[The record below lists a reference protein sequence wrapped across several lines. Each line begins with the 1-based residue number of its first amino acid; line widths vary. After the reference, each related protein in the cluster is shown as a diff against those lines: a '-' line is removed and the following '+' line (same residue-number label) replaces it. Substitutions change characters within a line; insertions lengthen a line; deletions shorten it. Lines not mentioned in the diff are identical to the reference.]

1 MRIERKVTVLV
12 LALAGLALAA
22 PAVGQA
28 EPVSQFSFQVTRIQS
43 GGRFTLLFHA
53 QLFDTTGAVP
63 PAPTTNY
70 LRIPK
75 GATLR
80 REFLNK
86 RFFCDGPAL
95 RTAIDA
101 MDFSGV
107 PFTRRILNLKPF
119 IADLKKHA
127 RSARAKKA
135 LANAQACDRGR
146 IGGGTARID
155 ARNVSD
161 KLDRLID
168 VTFATFFSRPTE
180 KGAVAGFAVLGA
192 ADEDQEIVKRRTFE
206 VLTGVHAAINA
217 NFVNDPTPDGLY
229 GYRLDLPRGEVNG
242 FRVSIAQL
250 DATTNGLSLKKGE
263 CLKQNAKGRCVKR
276 QRRTLFWFTIPPCP
290 ASGSFSFQQVY
301 TYDDAALNSTR
312 TVQFACPRFIP

>member
-1 MRIERKVTVLV
+1 MRIERTIRLLL

-22 PAVGQA
+22 PAVAQA
-28 EPVSQFSFQVTRIQS
+28 EPVNQFNFQVTSIKP

-53 QLFDTTGAVP
+53 QTFDTTGVVP
-63 PAPTTNY
+63 PTPTANY

-80 REFLNK
+80 REFLTK
-86 RFFCDGPAL
+86 RYFCDGPAL
-95 RTAIDA
+95 RTAIDT
-101 MDFSGV
+101 MDFSGT

-119 IADLKKHA
+119 IADLKRHA
-127 RSARAKKA
+127 RSAHAKKA

-155 ARNVSD
+155 ARNVSP

-206 VLTGVHAAINA
+206 ILTGVHAALAA
-217 NFVNDPTPDGLY
+217 NFVNDPTPDGLF

-242 FRVSIAQL
+242 FRVSIAEL
-250 DATTNGLSLKKGE
+250 NATTSGLSIVKGT
-263 CLKQNAKGRCVKR
+263 CLKQNARGRCVKR

-290 ASGSFSFQQVY
+290 ASGKFSFQEY
-301 TYDDAALNSTR
+301 FAYDPPTPVSVN
-312 TVQFACPRFIP
+312 TVQFACPSFIQ

>member
-1 MRIERKVTVLV
+1 MRIERKVILLV

-22 PAVGQA
+22 PAVVPA
-28 EPVSQFSFQVTRIQS
+28 EPVSNFSFQVTNIKP

-53 QLFDTTGAVP
+53 QTFDTTGGVP
-63 PAPTTNY
+63 PSPTDFY

-86 RFFCDGPAL
+86 RFFCDGPKL
-95 RTAIDA
+95 RTDIDT

-119 IADLKKHA
+119 IRTLSRHRD
-127 RSARAKKA
+127 RASRRA

-146 IGGGTARID
+146 IGGGTAKVD
-155 ARNVSD
+155 ARGITP

-168 VTFATFFSRPTE
+168 VTFATFFSRGTKP
-180 KGAVAGFAVLGA
+180 GAVAGFAILGA
-192 ADEDQEIVKRRTFE
+192 ANEDQEIVKRRTYE
-206 VLTGVHAAINA
+206 VLTGVHAALNA

-229 GYRLDLPRGEVNG
+229 GYRLDLPRSEVNG
-242 FRVSIAQL
+242 LKISLAEIN
-250 DATTNGLSLKKGE
+250 ATTSGLTLKKGE
-263 CLKQNAKGRCVKR
+263 CLKRNAKGRCVKR

-290 ASGSFSFQQVY
+290 SSGAFSIQQSY
-301 TYDDAALNSTR
+301 TYEDPALNDTN
-312 TVQFACPRFIP
+312 TIQITCPRFIQ